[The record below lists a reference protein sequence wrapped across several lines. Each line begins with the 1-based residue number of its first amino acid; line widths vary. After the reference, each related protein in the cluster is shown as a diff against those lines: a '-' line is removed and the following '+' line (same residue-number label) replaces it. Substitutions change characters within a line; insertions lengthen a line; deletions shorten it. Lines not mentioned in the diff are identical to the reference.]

1 MQDALERARTLVAVY
16 DDEVDALRPNEAEI
30 FDAHVHVG
38 TDIDGFVSTL
48 DDLLA
53 FLAKDGVSRGSRG
66 VTSALTVDS
75 RTSTS
80 ETSASLVTSP

>member
-1 MQDALERARTLVAVY
+1 MQDALERARKLVAVY
-16 DDEVDALRPNEAEI
+16 DDEVAALLPKDAEI

-53 FLAKDGVSRGSRG
+53 FLG
-66 VTSALTVDS
+66 
-75 RTSTS
+75 
-80 ETSASLVTSP
+80 